1 MDYPQERARAIPVQ
15 AYYENDP
22 SLLGKRLVLT
32 KDKVYFTG
40 STPVLQDK
48 CGVARIEF
56 VSADDFDIICRGGK
70 KFGSPNDRPTFHMQ
84 GNALV
89 VRWYDNLILHLR
101 RSARSD
107 RRR

>member
-1 MDYPQERARAIPVQ
+1 
-15 AYYENDP
+15 
-22 SLLGKRLVLT
+22 LGKRLVLT

-40 STPVLQDK
+40 NTPVLEDN
-48 CGVARIEF
+48 CAIARIEF
-56 VSADDFDIICRGGK
+56 VSAADFDIICRDDK
-70 KFGSPNDRPTFHMQ
+70 KFGPPNDRPTFHMQ

-101 RSARSD
+101 RSARSY